1 MSLVNLILREAVPN
15 LGEAGDVVKAK
26 PGYARNYLLPQ
37 GKAEFATES
46 RVKQIEHQRRV
57 IEAKRLKD
65 LGDLQAVDHK
75 IRSLTIE
82 VNAKAGEEGK
92 LFGSI
97 TSLQIRDMLA
107 EKGIE
112 IDRRKI
118 DLKEAIKSVGEH
130 KVAIKLHSDVASEV
144 RVVVSA
150 EE

>member
-1 MSLVNLILREAVPN
+1 VS
-15 LGEAGDVVKAK
+15 
-26 PGYARNYLLPQ
+26 
-37 GKAEFATES
+37 
-46 RVKQIEHQRRV
+46 
-57 IEAKRLKD
+57 
-65 LGDLQAVDHK
+65 
-75 IRSLTIE
+75 
-82 VNAKAGEEGK
+82 AKAGEEGK